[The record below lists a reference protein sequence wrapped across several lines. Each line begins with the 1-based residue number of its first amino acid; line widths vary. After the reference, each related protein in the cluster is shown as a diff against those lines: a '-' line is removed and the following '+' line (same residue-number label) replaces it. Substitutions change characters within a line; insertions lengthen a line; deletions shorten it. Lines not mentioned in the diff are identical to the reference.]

1 MKTKLKRLTV
11 AAVAAMM
18 AATVMAGCGDTST
31 TTDGSSAAG
40 GDTAAASTT
49 GGGRTAGSKDTLVI
63 LSAENFLGNWDPT
76 SHTTLAQLHAEWICF
91 NRLIHMDTDTQELSP
106 ELATS
111 WEYIDDATLQLKLRE
126 GVKFQDGSDFD
137 AEDVKA
143 TLEKHSSKDSVT
155 TAWWSQ
161 PVKVEVVD
169 QYTVNVRM
177 EDGKPYAGLINMLC
191 MVPVMSADDIA
202 DPAKLSAGFNGTGAY
217 KFDKYENDTIYYSA
231 FDDCWEGVPKTPYV
245 QYKYVADSSTRLAAL
260 QTGEADIIERVESEQ
275 VSVLENNPDT
285 EVITQLTTE
294 LKHLF
299 FKFEVEPMNEELV
312 RKAISYA
319 IDRETIVNDILQGYG
334 EVADCYVSST
344 VWGYSPVDNFPTY
357 DPEKAKELLA
367 EAGYPNGEG
376 LPEMTYTTS
385 VGFYVKTKE
394 YGEFITAN
402 LQAIGLNVKFN
413 PVETATWNDMYYQA
427 TPCTMIDGGWGP
439 PGLEPD
445 LKLNPFYRSPG
456 LITKFVDDQL
466 DAVMDKEASEL
477 DSEKRKEIL
486 ANEVYPLLAEKCED
500 VPLFNSM
507 SIYGVG
513 SNVKGFKSLPTT
525 SFEVKDVVKE

>member
-31 TTDGSSAAG
+31 STDGSSAAG

-169 QYTVNVRM
+169 
-177 EDGKPYAGLINMLC
+177 
-191 MVPVMSADDIA
+191 
-202 DPAKLSAGFNGTGAY
+202 
-217 KFDKYENDTIYYSA
+217 
-231 FDDCWEGVPKTPYV
+231 
-245 QYKYVADSSTRLAAL
+245 
-260 QTGEADIIERVESEQ
+260 
-275 VSVLENNPDT
+275 
-285 EVITQLTTE
+285 
-294 LKHLF
+294 
-299 FKFEVEPMNEELV
+299 
-312 RKAISYA
+312 
-319 IDRETIVNDILQGYG
+319 
-334 EVADCYVSST
+334 
-344 VWGYSPVDNFPTY
+344 
-357 DPEKAKELLA
+357 
-367 EAGYPNGEG
+367 
-376 LPEMTYTTS
+376 
-385 VGFYVKTKE
+385 
-394 YGEFITAN
+394 
-402 LQAIGLNVKFN
+402 
-413 PVETATWNDMYYQA
+413 
-427 TPCTMIDGGWGP
+427 
-439 PGLEPD
+439 
-445 LKLNPFYRSPG
+445 
-456 LITKFVDDQL
+456 
-466 DAVMDKEASEL
+466 
-477 DSEKRKEIL
+477 
-486 ANEVYPLLAEKCED
+486 
-500 VPLFNSM
+500 
-507 SIYGVG
+507 
-513 SNVKGFKSLPTT
+513 
-525 SFEVKDVVKE
+525 